1 MSDEEIAEYALEL
14 RELKVN
20 SKPIITSLTMLAG
33 EIGGSNPAAAD
44 AIAGVVEK
52 RIRTSEPKL
61 KLTALYLL
69 DSIAKNIGGH
79 YVARFAA
86 KLPETFLAAHVVADE
101 PTRKSMARLFHTWR
115 PIFAQATLAQIE
127 AGLPPNALAF
137 AAKLGAPP
145 PAAPPPGPRPPPP
158 PRVGSFG
165 ALPPPKPP
173 PPQPNVGSYLASTV
187 LGGGDVSALL
197 SSIAAAKARASSPA
211 PGGGSPSAS
220 GGAPAAPPPPPKAPP
235 GRPSGLSV
243 ADPSGGRDSPSV
255 VSGGAGGSGSGGA
268 SAPLTGPD
276 PLGAEF
282 DPERDDVRELRRRR
296 EKTVE
301 ALYGE
306 LKHQC
311 AQSGRRFATRA
322 ELDAHLDVMHMRARR
337 RKEGNAS
344 RRWCVDADQWVAGA
358 AAEAADDAPA
368 FFAAEEAAEEER
380 EAAATASLPVDED
393 QPACA
398 LSGEPFETFWNA
410 EEEEW
415 HYRGATRLTR
425 AVGSVPAGAYVL
437 YTAVPKGDGEGM
449 LAAVAEDR
457 AVDEDLAAAAEG
469 AEAVEPEASEE
480 KASERRKRKKTDEE
494 EDEKEETG
502 GRLRR
507 RATRRG

>member
-1 MSDEEIAEYALEL
+1 MEYALEL

-20 SKPIITSLTMLAG
+20 SKPIITLTMLAARLADRT
-33 EIGGSNPAAAD
+33 PAAAD

-79 YVARFAA
+79 HVARFAA

-101 PTRKSMARLFHTWR
+101 PTRKSMARLFNTWR

-127 AGLPPNALAF
+127 ADFHRTRSRSRRNPERRRRVRIR
-137 AAKLGAPP
+137 
-145 PAAPPPGPRPPPP
+145 PRPLAGPGVSVRYRPRARRNLRRRSQTSVRISRRPSSAVGTFPRCYRPSPP
-158 PRVGSFG
+158 PRRERRRRRP
-165 ALPPPKPP
+165 AADRPPRRRR
-173 PPQPNVGSYLASTV
+173 
-187 LGGGDVSALL
+187 
-197 SSIAAAKARASSPA
+197 AAA
-211 PGGGSPSAS
+211 
-220 GGAPAAPPPPPKAPP
+220 PPPPKAPP

-276 PLGAEF
+276 PLGADF

-301 ALYGE
+301 ALYGH

-337 RKEGNAS
+337 RKEETRRGGGAS
-344 RRWCVDADQWVAGA
+344 TPISGWRA

-425 AVGSVPAGAYVL
+425 AVGVRPGGSV
-437 YTAVPKGDGEGM
+437 
-449 LAAVAEDR
+449 R
-457 AVDEDLAAAAEG
+457 AVHGSAEG
-469 AEAVEPEASEE
+469 
-480 KASERRKRKKTDEE
+480 
-494 EDEKEETG
+494 
-502 GRLRR
+502 
-507 RATRRG
+507 

>member
-145 PAAPPPGPRPPPP
+145 PRRRRRVRVRPRPLASEVSARYRP
-158 PRVGSFG
+158 PRAS
-165 ALPPPKPP
+165 KPP

-220 GGAPAAPPPPPKAPP
+220 GGAPAPPPRPRHPP
-235 GRPSGLSV
+235 V
-243 ADPSGGRDSPSV
+243 DPRGSPSRTHP
-255 VSGGAGGSGSGGA
+255 G
-268 SAPLTGPD
+268 
-276 PLGAEF
+276 
-282 DPERDDVRELRRRR
+282 
-296 EKTVE
+296 VE
-301 ALYGE
+301 T
-306 LKHQC
+306 H
-311 AQSGRRFATRA
+311 
-322 ELDAHLDVMHMRARR
+322 
-337 RKEGNAS
+337 
-344 RRWCVDADQWVAGA
+344 RRW
-358 AAEAADDAPA
+358 
-368 FFAAEEAAEEER
+368 
-380 EAAATASLPVDED
+380 
-393 QPACA
+393 
-398 LSGEPFETFWNA
+398 
-410 EEEEW
+410 
-415 HYRGATRLTR
+415 
-425 AVGSVPAGAYVL
+425 
-437 YTAVPKGDGEGM
+437 
-449 LAAVAEDR
+449 
-457 AVDEDLAAAAEG
+457 
-469 AEAVEPEASEE
+469 
-480 KASERRKRKKTDEE
+480 
-494 EDEKEETG
+494 
-502 GRLRR
+502 
-507 RATRRG
+507 